1 MRILVT
7 GGAGYIGSHTCVEL
21 LSAGHDLLVLDNLSN
36 SDARSLDAVGKITGT
51 RPELVVAD
59 LRDEDRLNA
68 CMKDFAPEAVMH
80 FAALK
85 AVGESCEQP
94 LRYYENNVSGTLGL
108 LAAMQRH
115 GCRRIVFSSSATVYG
130 LPERCPVDE
139 SAPLQAMNPYG
150 RTKLMMEQ
158 VIGDLSR
165 ADPGFHAAILRYFNP
180 AGAHPSGLIGELP
193 RGTPNN
199 LVPFVSQV
207 AAGLRPRVNV
217 FGSDYPTADGT
228 GVRDYIHVCDLA
240 AAHVAALG
248 RLASHPAGF
257 VVNVGTG
264 RGYSVLE
271 VIAAFEQATG
281 RPVPW
286 VFAPRRS
293 GDVAQYYADPAL
305 ATRLLGWR
313 AERDLLRM
321 CEDAWRWQC
330 NLAGRDGHP

>member
-1 MRILVT
+1 MRVLVT

-21 LSAGHDLLVLDNLSN
+21 QLAGHELLVLDNLCN
-36 SDARSLDAVGKITGT
+36 SDARSLEAVGKITGT
-51 RPELVVAD
+51 RPALVVAD
-59 LRDEDRLNA
+59 IRDKDLLNA
-68 CMKDFAPEAVMH
+68 CMRDFAPDAVIH

-85 AVGESCEQP
+85 AVGESCELP
-94 LRYYENNVSGTLGL
+94 LRYYENNVGGTLEL

-130 LPERCPVDE
+130 VPEHCPIDE
-139 SAPLQAMNPYG
+139 SAPLQANNPYG

-158 VIGDLSR
+158 VIGDLSL
-165 ADPGFHAAILRYFNP
+165 AEQGFHAAILRYFNP

-193 RGTPNN
+193 RGVPNN

-207 AAGLRPRVNV
+207 AAGLRPSVNV
-217 FGSDYPTADGT
+217 FGNDYPTIDGT

-240 AAHVAALG
+240 AAHVAALD
-248 RLASHPAGF
+248 RLVSHAAGF

-271 VIAAFEQATG
+271 VIAAFEQVTG
-281 RPVPW
+281 RRIDW
-286 VFAPRRS
+286 KFGPRRA
-293 GDVAQYYADPAL
+293 GDVAECFADPGL
-305 ATRLLGWR
+305 ANRLIDWK
-313 AERDLLRM
+313 AERGLVRM

-330 NLAGRDGHP
+330 HLADRNSDD